1 MSVSPVSCSNSPP
14 QRRSECRGRTSLIP
28 QGWHHFFGES
38 CDFLFPLWPTPDDEL
53 KRHVLYTDV
62 LEFLQRRNQLLRIA
76 FEVLIVLG
84 HGIIGD
90 VDRTATTQIR
100 RLWSTYLGR
109 DLLNIGILGSQLRGG
124 NLHVIGEPGISVFG
138 GALYCG
144 FAFSTRPDGEAR
156 FLNRPRADRHCG
168 EIVKLPLETGPL
180 LFPELVEDLKLFVG
194 HSSSFV

>member
-1 MSVSPVSCSNSPP
+1 MSVSAVSCSNSPP

-62 LEFLQRRNQLLRIA
+62 LEFLQRRNQLLRVA
-76 FEVLIVLG
+76 FEVLIVLR
-84 HGIIGD
+84 HGIIRE

-100 RLWSTYLGR
+100 RLRSTDLGR
-109 DLLNIGILGSQLRGG
+109 DLLHVGILGRQFRGG
-124 NLHVIGEPGISVFG
+124 NLHVIREPGIAIFG
-138 GALYCG
+138 CALYCG

-156 FLNRPRADRHCG
+156 FLNRLGADRDRRK
-168 EIVKLPLETGPL
+168 IVKLPLETGPL
-180 LFPELVEDLKLFVG
+180 LFPELVEDLELLVG
-194 HSSSFV
+194 H